1 MKVATSNERIEKLL
15 EYTGDRPVDMANKA
29 NLSRS
34 TITRYLNGSFKP
46 TQETI
51 DKIASAYNVNPAWFR
66 GYDVNRMKVSDKQIL
81 NKINMLTERDKLFVL
96 NIIDFLTERGKNE
109 YTETE

>member
-1 MKVATSNERIEKLL
+1 M
-15 EYTGDRPVDMANKA
+15 
-29 NLSRS
+29 
-34 TITRYLNGSFKP
+34 
-46 TQETI
+46 
-51 DKIASAYNVNPAWFR
+51 
-66 GYDVNRMKVSDKQIL
+66 GYDVNRVKVSDKQIL